1 MPLMSCVQKDINNLN
16 EEIKENDKEEEENEE
31 KMDDDERI
39 KKKEKELEEKTKEL
53 LKDYLTLKFY
63 KKYYKFNDENPERK
77 LQKNIEFPFDII
89 KFDNKADI
97 KIKPKEDSTRYLI
110 LSNSK
115 FVHLNPYDII
125 KRSIF
130 PDIYLKSN
138 ENINNIND
146 AKSNSKKSTNDNSLV
161 DELNYNLNNNE
172 VFNPEQDEKKSEE
185 TPKKNKLF
193 PMSYSQLNYIIPKEQ
208 NKKKTKEEK
217 EDDLIFNFLKN
228 KKCYLDEFA
237 STIDPQVEEINAEK
251 NEINNIKEETENN
264 FEKESENIIFT
275 NNRFRKN
282 SNVSY
287 CSNFY
292 EENISKRKKSDLM
305 SDIEMLI

>member
-1 MPLMSCVQKDINNLN
+1 M
-16 EEIKENDKEEEENEE
+16 
-31 KMDDDERI
+31 
-39 KKKEKELEEKTKEL
+39 
-53 LKDYLTLKFY
+53 
-63 KKYYKFNDENPERK
+63 
-77 LQKNIEFPFDII
+77 
-89 KFDNKADI
+89 
-97 KIKPKEDSTRYLI
+97 
-110 LSNSK
+110 
-115 FVHLNPYDII
+115 
-125 KRSIF
+125 
-130 PDIYLKSN
+130 
-138 ENINNIND
+138 
-146 AKSNSKKSTNDNSLV
+146 V